1 MTDFDSSIQQSVD
14 FVDYLTGLAPGGET
28 FLCVRQKPTLK
39 DGEIQ
44 LHADGAVKATW
55 PAFLPS
61 KRRKEGEAWYGNTA
75 SFIIDRF
82 KDGHPSASAANCE
95 YVLVMVLDDVG
106 DPDKTTK
113 MPPLEPTWKMETSPG
128 SFQWGYVFSEQPTK
142 DEFSAAIVAIAEA
155 GYTDRGAINPVRNFR
170 LPGSVNLK
178 PGRNNYAA
186 QLREF
191 NPERDFTLEQITEAF
206 GVVPAPVT
214 GSVHRPIRI
223 SDTGTDDVL
232 VWLSE
237 NGKLLSMPNREGW
250 AGVECPNASSHSD
263 GNPEG
268 RYLPATRA
276 FCCYHSHCGEIDS
289 RAFLDWV
296 AEQGGPSH
304 APGLRDELLAMTM
317 ESALSKLTP
326 TEAFPNAAAA
336 VIAEVDRKE
345 MGRLAKA
352 EWFERFAYLQDDD
365 AYFDMIERRYI
376 SRSAFNATFRHITCK
391 SIRNGRQVEASV
403 AFDELRQDK
412 GARIL
417 VGMTYAA
424 GEDVLCARE
433 GLVYANRWR
442 NARPPVSGGDA
453 SLWLDHVE
461 RMIPDAAEREHVL
474 NVMAFKVQHP
484 NRKINHAILHAGKP
498 GSGKD
503 TMWAPFFWAIGDHGM
518 TNVYQ
523 VKNDE
528 ITSQWGY
535 SLESEVIVIQELRQ
549 AEAKDRRALENQL
562 KPIIAAPPELL
573 TVNRK
578 GMHPYQALNR
588 VFVLAFSNERVAINL
603 PSDDRRWFVVWSEAN
618 RMPEAESSALW
629 AWYQSGGFAA
639 VASWLHARDVS
650 AFNPG
655 ASPMM
660 TEAKAIMVEA
670 GMSGAESFLVELMRG
685 RVGEFAS
692 GVAGAPWHALC
703 DRLQGQAPAG
713 MKIVQGALLHAFKE
727 AGWVDMG
734 RLASRAHSTKK
745 HVFTAPEMQHLS
757 RSEMRDMVE
766 SPPASLMRLV
776 K

>member
-1 MTDFDSSIQQSVD
+1 MTDFVD
-14 FVDYLTGLAPGGET
+14 HLITLAPEGET

-39 DGEIQ
+39 DGEMQ
-44 LHADGAVKATW
+44 FHADGAIKATW

-61 KRRKEGEAWYGNTA
+61 KRRKDGEAWYGNTA

-106 DPDKTTK
+106 DAEKAPNL
-113 MPPLEPTWKMETSPG
+113 PPLEPTWKMETSPG

-178 PGRNNYAA
+178 PGRDGFKSV
-186 QLREF
+186 LREF
-191 NPERDFTLEQITEAF
+191 HPERDFTLEQIVQAF
-206 GVVPAPVT
+206 GVTPAPVT
-214 GSVHRPIRI
+214 GSDYRPIRL
-223 SDTGTDDVL
+223 SDDGTDDVL
-232 VWLSE
+232 LWLSE
-237 NGKLLSMPNREGW
+237 NGKLLTLPNREGW
-250 AGVECPNASSHSD
+250 AGVICPNAYAHSD

-268 RYLPATRA
+268 RYLPTTRA

-304 APGLRDELLAMTM
+304 TPGLRDELLAMTM

-326 TEAFPNAAAA
+326 TEAFPDAAAA
-336 VIAEVDRKE
+336 TIAEVERKE

-365 AYFDMIERRYI
+365 AYFDMLERRYI

-391 SIRNGRQVEASV
+391 SIRTGRVVEASV
-403 AFDELRQDK
+403 AYDELRQDK

-424 GEDVLCARE
+424 GENVLCARE
-433 GLVYANRWR
+433 GHVYANRWR
-442 NARPPVSGGDA
+442 DARPVATGGDA
-453 SLWLDHVE
+453 GPWLRHVE

-474 NVMAFKVQHP
+474 NVMACKVQHA
-484 NRKINHAILHAGKP
+484 NKKINHAILHAGKP

-503 TMWAPFFWAIGDHGM
+503 TMWAPFFWAIGGDSLA
-518 TNVYQ
+518 NVYQ

-549 AEAKDRRALENQL
+549 SEAKDRRALENQL

-618 RMPEAESSALW
+618 RMSEAESSALW
-629 AWYQSGGFAA
+629 AWYHSGGFAA
-639 VASWLHARDVS
+639 VAAWLHARDVS

-685 RVGEFAS
+685 RVGEFAA

-727 AGWVDMG
+727 AGWTDMG
-734 RLASRAHSTKK
+734 RLASRAHGTKK
-745 HVFTAPEMQHLS
+745 HVFCAPEMAD
-757 RSEMRDMVE
+757 RPKSELRDMVE